1 MSNTLTGLIPTL
13 YESLDVVSR
22 EGVGFIPAVQ
32 RDNGNFARAAVGQTV
47 NVPIVPQVTPVNLVP
62 GVTAPND
69 GDQVISTVP
78 LTLSRSMSSAIR
90 WNGEEEL
97 GLNNNGPGTGSIL
110 VNQFA
115 QAFRGLV
122 NQVESDIATAAVKAA
137 SRATGTAGSTPFATA
152 ANLTDSASLARI
164 LDENGAPMGD
174 RHLVLSAPAMQNLRG
189 TQANLF
195 KVNEAGTDDLLRR
208 GTIGQLE
215 GFGLHY
221 SPQVKTIVGGT
232 GSGFVTGAAYPI
244 GATIIAVSTG
254 TGTINAGDVVRF
266 AGDTN
271 QYAVVSGTTGPGSI
285 TIGVPGL
292 KVAQGASGVAVTIV
306 GSYTPNIAFTRDALV
321 LATRAPA
328 LPSFGGQ
335 TKDMADD
342 HLKVTDPVS
351 GLTFD
356 VGVYY
361 QFYQVNIRVSLV
373 WGVAVIKQDH
383 IAILEG

>member
-1 MSNTLTGLIPTL
+1 LSNTLTGLIPTL

>member
-1 MSNTLTGLIPTL
+1 MANTLTGLIPTL

-22 EGVGFIPAVQ
+22 EAVGFIPSIQ

-69 GDQVISTVP
+69 GDQVLSTVP

-115 QAFRGLV
+115 MAFRGLV
-122 NQVESDIATAAVKAA
+122 NQVEADVAAAAVKAA
-137 SRATGTAGSTPFATA
+137 SRATGTAGTTPFATA

-174 RHLVLSAPAMQNLRG
+174 RHLVLSSPAMQNLRG

-215 GFGLHY
+215 GFALHY
-221 SPQVKTIVGGT
+221 SPQVKTVVGGT
-232 GSGFVTGAAYPI
+232 GTGFVTGAATAI
-244 GATIIAVSTG
+244 GQTVIPVSTG
-254 TGTINAGDVVRF
+254 TGTINAGDIVKF

-271 QYAVVSGTTGPGSI
+271 QYVVVSGSTGPGSI

-292 KVAQGASGVAVTIV
+292 KLAAASGASVTVV
-306 GSYTPNIAFTRDALV
+306 GSYTPNVAFTRDAIV

-328 LPSFGGQ
+328 LPSFNGQ

-342 HLKVTDPVS
+342 HLKVTDPLS